1 MDPMVGDKLTG
12 AETEMG
18 AAEAVADKAQEVC
31 PISGSETA
39 TIRFLMEVGEEL
51 SSTLDLDAVLN
62 RVAARLKE
70 HVGYDT
76 FGILLLDPLGQE
88 LRIRFGIGYPPEVME
103 NWRFGLGQGLVGTA
117 AKTGRPVRVEDV
129 RNDHR
134 YINAGE
140 DVASELAVPLIVKN
154 RTIGVL
160 DVGSRQPRYFT
171 KGHQCLV
178 TLLASRLANAVEN
191 ARLYENLQEQA
202 RTLSLLHEVS
212 RELTSILDR
221 EALLRRV
228 GQLVKRLIDYDM
240 FAVMLWD
247 EQQQVLE
254 HTFSLRY
261 DERILEK
268 GSFPLGY
275 GISGT
280 AGALRQAV
288 LVPNVHLDPRF
299 VSCTHG
305 IEVRSELAVPL
316 VFKERLVG
324 VLDLESSRYNAFSEQ
339 HEQMLST
346 LASYIAIALENARLY
361 EKVREDE
368 HRLETDLGMAREI
381 QRGLLPDSTPRL
393 PGLEIAFAYEPARH
407 LGGDLYDI
415 LPYGEGRL
423 AIAVSDVSGK
433 GSAAALYGALAIG
446 ILRGHVVEHPCEPAE
461 MLEEMNRHLRHSQVD
476 GRFVAMAFGVYD
488 SHSRTLTVAN
498 AGFTRPRLLRR
509 GQVKE
514 IQVDGV
520 PLGLLPDIRY
530 EQKELALQVGDA
542 VVFCSDGIHEC
553 MNRREE
559 EFGSSR
565 LEAVLKELA
574 GRSAQQ
580 IADGILRATDRYA
593 APDSPLADDR
603 TVVVLRVTPE

>member
-1 MDPMVGDKLTG
+1 MDPMVRDKLTG
-12 AETEMG
+12 TEAEMA
-18 AAEAVADKAQEVC
+18 AAEAVADKAQVVC

-361 EKVREDE
+361 EKLREDE
-368 HRLETDLGMAREI
+368 
-381 QRGLLPDSTPRL
+381 QRHS
-393 PGLEIAFAYEPARH
+393 PARW
-407 LGGDLYDI
+407 
-415 LPYGEGRL
+415 RCR
-423 AIAVSDVSGK
+423 K
-433 GSAAALYGALAIG
+433 
-446 ILRGHVVEHPCEPAE
+446 PAW
-461 MLEEMNRHLRHSQVD
+461 
-476 GRFVAMAFGVYD
+476 
-488 SHSRTLTVAN
+488 
-498 AGFTRPRLLRR
+498 
-509 GQVKE
+509 
-514 IQVDGV
+514 
-520 PLGLLPDIRY
+520 
-530 EQKELALQVGDA
+530 
-542 VVFCSDGIHEC
+542 
-553 MNRREE
+553 
-559 EFGSSR
+559 
-565 LEAVLKELA
+565 
-574 GRSAQQ
+574 
-580 IADGILRATDRYA
+580 RA
-593 APDSPLADDR
+593 
-603 TVVVLRVTPE
+603 